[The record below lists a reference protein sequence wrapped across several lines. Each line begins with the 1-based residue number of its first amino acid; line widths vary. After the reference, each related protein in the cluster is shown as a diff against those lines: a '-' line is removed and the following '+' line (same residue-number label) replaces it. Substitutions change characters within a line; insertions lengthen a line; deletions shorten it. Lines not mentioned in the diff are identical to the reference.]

1 MPTNILIEKMPRL
14 IVLLLFCGSIHN
26 VFADNPAYGTES
38 EIKLKQVD
46 LPKDT
51 ILYDIVKREIS
62 NTHSSKEKVKFYSVY
77 LSDYEDG
84 TMVTIVSELYDN
96 IFGDTQYNGY
106 YIMDGHT
113 IVFHID
119 GKYKLP
125 YVKPSKSLT
134 FKTYT
139 PFPCPYD
146 PSETQ
151 YFIFHGAYTWKIK
164 DIGWVWVVPDN
175 IIIGSKNNNTVVTVP
190 KRTSK

>member
-26 VFADNPAYGTES
+26 VLADNPAYGTES

-84 TMVTIVSELYDN
+84 TMVTS
-96 IFGDTQYNGY
+96 Q
-106 YIMDGHT
+106 MA
-113 IVFHID
+113 
-119 GKYKLP
+119 LP
-125 YVKPSKSLT
+125 PRVAATLNRKHPGRFSSAS
-134 FKTYT
+134 F
-139 PFPCPYD
+139 
-146 PSETQ
+146 
-151 YFIFHGAYTWKIK
+151 
-164 DIGWVWVVPDN
+164 
-175 IIIGSKNNNTVVTVP
+175 
-190 KRTSK
+190 